1 LNKVFYLL
9 FSPKKS
15 KHHRTST
22 FKRIHLRMLGP
33 IALHFICNCGN
44 VFRSQ
49 DTFWPISHSCFNTSC
64 KLEIKVATMK
74 NTHKSN
80 NSNFKDFSTHFHYI
94 NVIKSRKLSSSKL
107 QPNSNFQKWTK
118 MFFWIFGV
126 ECMHFLPQPK
136 ITKKWINLSFS
147 NFQIS
152 N

>member
-1 LNKVFYLL
+1 MNKVFYLV

-22 FKRIHLRMLGP
+22 FKRIHLRILGP
-33 IALHFICNCGN
+33 IALHSICNCGN

-49 DTFWPISHSCFNTSC
+49 DTFWPISFSCFNTSC
-64 KLEIKVATMK
+64 KPKIKVATMK

-80 NSNFKDFSTHFHYI
+80 NSNFKDFSTHFHYT

-107 QPNSNFQKWTK
+107 TKLKFSKMNENVFLNFLGRMYAFFASTK
-118 MFFWIFGV
+118 NNKKMNKPFIF
-126 ECMHFLPQPK
+126 
-136 ITKKWINLSFS
+136 
-147 NFQIS
+147 NFK